1 MLASHFLRCYF
12 GKENAFLAD
21 RVGTISTVM
30 SCASKLWITAFPTQ
44 TESSNHI
51 ISLFGAEVAIF
62 HVFVL
67 SLHGFKLPSIAS
79 LPFETVLVHIDGGR
93 EWCLQPTNNNNSLR
107 ILDRKLFLGFHDKLY
122 VETAIW
128 SVFIFVF
135 PIYNSFP
142 LMIY

>member
-21 RVGTISTVM
+21 RVGTISAVM

-67 SLHGFKLPSIAS
+67 SLHYNGGKMGKWELAHIWKISGRRQQLFKNLGSQIIFGFS
-79 LPFETVLVHIDGGR
+79 
-93 EWCLQPTNNNNSLR
+93 W
-107 ILDRKLFLGFHDKLY
+107 
-122 VETAIW
+122 
-128 SVFIFVF
+128 
-135 PIYNSFP
+135 
-142 LMIY
+142 